1 MPLFLTYRGNWF
13 YTQDKIKSPF
23 GHSVPVC
30 EDHLGTMV
38 YVFSS
43 LSYILRCPLD
53 LQAPLFP
60 TMEYAFLFWV
70 CQSRISKKTS
80 WFKTTEMYPP
90 RVRNP
95 KSWRQHGHAHTEGS
109 RESFLWSL
117 LGIPSGPVCFQSLC
131 LHTSLLKRVPLHVYP
146 P

>member
-1 MPLFLTYRGNWF
+1 MPLFLTYTGNWF
-13 YTQDKIKSPF
+13 HTQDKIKSPF

-70 CQSRISKKTS
+70 CQSRISKKTHGL
-80 WFKTTEMYPP
+80 KQQKCILPELEIQ
-90 RVRNP
+90 NP
-95 KSWRQHGHAHTEGS
+95 DTSMAMLTLKALGS
-109 RESFLWSL
+109 LSYGRF
-117 LGIPSGPVCFQSLC
+117 
-131 LHTSLLKRVPLHVYP
+131 
-146 P
+146 

>member
-1 MPLFLTYRGNWF
+1 MPLLLTYRGNQF
-13 YTQDKIKSPF
+13 YTDKIKSPF

-43 LSYILRCPLD
+43 LSCVLGCPLA

-70 CQSRISKKTS
+70 CQSRISKNS
-80 WFKTTEMYPP
+80 WCKTTEMYPP

-95 KSWRQHGHAHTEGS
+95 KSRRQHGHAHTEGS
-109 RESFLWSL
+109 RKPFLWWL
-117 LGIPSGPVCFQSLC
+117 LGIPSLPVCSQSLS
-131 LHTSLLKRVPLHVYP
+131 LHTSLLKRALLHVYP